1 MYYTCVER
9 SVCVITALY
18 LFTLRCNQRTSH
30 LEFFDSMQFSSCKS
44 QLFLDGAPVSAG
56 EFSV

>member
-1 MYYTCVER
+1 MYSTCVER

-30 LEFFDSMQFSSCKS
+30 AAGAAASVREDGCSMPP
-44 QLFLDGAPVSAG
+44 LPRHG
-56 EFSV
+56 